1 MKKTYRIRVR
11 EVYTAFVDVEATN
24 GVDAI
29 EEIERQI
36 DNGEYVV
43 STDLSAD
50 LQRKCSVVRIVG
62 EEPIIKEG

>member
-11 EVYTAFVDVEATN
+11 EVYTAFVDVEATS
-24 GVDAI
+24 GVEAI
-29 EEIERQI
+29 EEMERQI

-50 LQRKCSVVRIVG
+50 LERKCGVVRIV
-62 EEPIIKEG
+62 E